1 MPKTIKCHPD
11 YGLDFIKD
19 TTKQSVETYLNA
31 LRGKMLFKFI
41 GKQSTVEDTASNI
54 FKITSGKQ
62 FIGTFQIIDDTSE
75 GKILKIEYEKSGK
88 KAKSLLWD
96 NIFDVLENSFTKSVV
111 DVMGGEKWL
120 DDITKKYTSDL

>member
-19 TTKQSVETYLNA
+19 TTKQSVETYLNN

-111 DVMGGEKWL
+111 DVMGGDKWL
-120 DDITKKYTSDL
+120 